1 MSIVAITGVSGYIGT
16 RLLHQLEDDPEVQKI
31 VGIDVKTPQGDFNKL
46 EFHRLDVR
54 DPRIFELLKSKKVK
68 EVIHLAFIVN
78 PLHDD
83 ALMHDIDV
91 RGSKNVLDATA
102 ACEAEHLIVASSTSA
117 FGAFPDNPE
126 FLTENDPPR
135 RQPNYT
141 YASDKYEVE
150 KLIER
155 FKEENPNIGVAVV
168 RPCIVYGPNVDNYLS
183 RFLLR
188 LPFLPTTAKAM
199 PEMQFVHEDDVATV
213 FRKIYDQKKVG
224 FFHAIGEG
232 VIGVEEISK
241 LLGKRII
248 NFPEKLIYPAI
259 DILWKLHAPLIEG
272 PSGMIDFIRYR
283 WVASDHLTREA
294 LNHQPQY
301 SSREVVEIM
310 IKTHKKR

>member
-1 MSIVAITGVSGYIGT
+1 MSIVAVTGASGYIGT
-16 RLLHQLEDDPEVQKI
+16 RLLHQLEADPEVQKI
-31 VGIDVKTPQGDFNKL
+31 VGVDVKSPRGEFSKL

-54 DPRIFELLKSKKVK
+54 DPRIFELFQSKGVK

-117 FGAFPDNPE
+117 FGAFPDNPD
-126 FLTENDPPR
+126 FLTENHPPR

-150 KLIER
+150 KLIEQ
-155 FKEENPNIGVAVV
+155 FKVANPEIGVAVV

-188 LPFLPTTAKAM
+188 LPFIPTTANAL
-199 PEMQFVHEDDVATV
+199 PEMQFVHEDDVALV
-213 FRKIYDQKKVG
+213 FRKIYDQKSVG

-232 VIGVEEISK
+232 VVSVEEISR

-294 LNHQPQY
+294 LNHQPRY
-301 SSREVVEIM
+301 SSREVLEIM
-310 IKTHKKR
+310 VETHKKK